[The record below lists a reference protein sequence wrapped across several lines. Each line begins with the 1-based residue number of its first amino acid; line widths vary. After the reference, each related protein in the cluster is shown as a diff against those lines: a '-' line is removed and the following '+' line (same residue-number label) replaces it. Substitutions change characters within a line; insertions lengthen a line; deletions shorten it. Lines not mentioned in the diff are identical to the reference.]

1 MTDDKR
7 IEALEGSLSTLGE
20 AVEASVKLM
29 EVLGARMDAL
39 EEGYAELISEGAEED
54 FMEERQ
60 RWIDDCRERAAD
72 KRRTS

>member
-7 IEALEGSLSTLGE
+7 IEALEGSLSALGE
-20 AVEASVKLM
+20 AVEASVRLM
-29 EVLGARMDAL
+29 GALGARVDFLEDAFT
-39 EEGYAELISEGAEED
+39 EFVSGNAEDG

-60 RWIDDCRERAAD
+60 RWIDNCRERAAE